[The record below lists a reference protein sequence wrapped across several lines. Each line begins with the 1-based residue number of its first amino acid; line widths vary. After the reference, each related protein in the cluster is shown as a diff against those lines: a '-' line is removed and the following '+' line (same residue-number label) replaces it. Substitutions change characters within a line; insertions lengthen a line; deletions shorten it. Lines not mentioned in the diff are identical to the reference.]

1 MGLADRIRELLE
13 AAQNLWLT
21 VPDLAD
27 EADRRDVVR
36 LTFRLI
42 HLADIEAVTAAA

>member
-1 MGLADRIRELLE
+1 MLE
-13 AAQNLWLT
+13 AAQDLWLT
-21 VPDLAD
+21 VPELTN
-27 EADRRDVVR
+27 EADRRDATR